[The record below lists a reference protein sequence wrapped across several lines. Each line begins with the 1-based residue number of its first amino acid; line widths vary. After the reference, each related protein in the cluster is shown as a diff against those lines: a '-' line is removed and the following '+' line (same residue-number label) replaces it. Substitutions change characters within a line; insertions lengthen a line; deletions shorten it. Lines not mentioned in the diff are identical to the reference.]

1 MRREREKQT
10 KVVQS
15 IESTR
20 REGGDGV
27 RVKLKKYLLIN
38 REMNIKCT
46 SLPKERI
53 SINNDFLIDK
63 IRNGAVAIIKLYQ
76 DCEHYCLLTHLE
88 DNYAYLFDPYYLNI
102 NYYDN
107 DKDIEIIKDK
117 PFEYNRKVTK
127 FRMDSESKK
136 DFSIIK
142 GKEGMIIIIE
152 KL

>member
-1 MRREREKQT
+1 M
-10 KVVQS
+10 
-15 IESTR
+15 
-20 REGGDGV
+20 
-27 RVKLKKYLLIN
+27 
-38 REMNIKCT
+38 
-46 SLPKERI
+46 
-53 SINNDFLIDK
+53 
-63 IRNGAVAIIKLYQ
+63 
-76 DCEHYCLLTHLE
+76 LTHL
-88 DNYAYLFDPYYLNI
+88 DDKYAYLFDPYYLNI